1 MFLKTLNEV
10 LKNFSLL
17 YFTNRTQKFSK
28 IIANSSKQEIESEVK
43 IFKINNLVAILVVFT
58 KLILEFISILIVIWL
73 LFQRIFEAIS
83 VATVIVF
90 WDLLPR
96 TMQQISGISTN
107 FLTLKAVQPLKK
119 QFTLPNFIVNK
130 RQDYKINEVTT
141 IQFKDWTFG
150 YQKNKYLFQNF
161 NLSFK
166 GGRIYGIMG
175 PSGCGKSTLIK
186 TLLGLNKEYIGSI
199 TINGMEVKKLADNF
213 FRENVAYC
221 GPEIFVFDTTIKN
234 NITIFE
240 DHQNTNEVQKII
252 HLENLDPELE
262 ALHLSSGQKQRIVL
276 ARTIFE
282 NKSILIFDESF
293 TNLDRVTLKRIQKN
307 LLTWKKNRT
316 IIIVSHHISQKENFF
331 DEVFDFTVK

>member
-1 MFLKTLNEV
+1 
-10 LKNFSLL
+10 
-17 YFTNRTQKFSK
+17 
-28 IIANSSKQEIESEVK
+28 
-43 IFKINNLVAILVVFT
+43 
-58 KLILEFISILIVIWL
+58 
-73 LFQRIFEAIS
+73 
-83 VATVIVF
+83 
-90 WDLLPR
+90 
-96 TMQQISGISTN
+96 
-107 FLTLKAVQPLKK
+107 
-119 QFTLPNFIVNK
+119 
-130 RQDYKINEVTT
+130 
-141 IQFKDWTFG
+141 
-150 YQKNKYLFQNF
+150 
-161 NLSFK
+161 
-166 GGRIYGIMG
+166 MG

-307 LLTWKKNRT
+307 LLT
-316 IIIVSHHISQKENFF
+316 
-331 DEVFDFTVK
+331 